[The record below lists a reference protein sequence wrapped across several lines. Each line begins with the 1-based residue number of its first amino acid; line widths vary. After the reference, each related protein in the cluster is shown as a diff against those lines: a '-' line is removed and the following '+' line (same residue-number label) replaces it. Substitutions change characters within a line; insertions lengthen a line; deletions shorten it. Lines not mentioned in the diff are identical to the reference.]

1 MESLET
7 LPPGSARKVAKNR
20 TSKSMAWLTA
30 ISMGFAILWFA
41 LAANASDDERAG
53 ALAVLGLGSVLLG
66 AVFCVIYNRRF
77 TREIMAQAE
86 PPKGL
91 RLWAMPICLGI
102 VIAFGST
109 SLVIW
114 TQVTPVSVLSI
125 VGFAL
130 AGVLLGALL
139 DWGRLRLRQRRAVQ
153 P

>member
-7 LPPGSARKVAKNR
+7 LPPGSARKVAKNH

-86 PPKGL
+86 PPRAL
-91 RLWAMPICLGI
+91 RLWAMPICGGI
-102 VIAFGST
+102 VIGLCLTAV
-109 SLVIW
+109 VIW
-114 TQVTPVSVLSI
+114 THVTPVTVLSR
-125 VGFAL
+125 VGPVFA
-130 AGVLLGALL
+130 AGLLGTLL
-139 DWGRLRLRQRRAVQ
+139 GLGRLRLRQRRAVQ

>member
-53 ALAVLGLGSVLLG
+53 ALAVLGLGSVLLA
-66 AVFCVIYNRRF
+66 AVFVMIYIRRS
-77 TREIMAQAE
+77 TREFMAQAE

-102 VIAFGST
+102 VVALGST
-109 SLVIW
+109 ALVIW
-114 TQVTPVSVLSI
+114 TQVTPVSVLSR
-125 VGFAL
+125 VGLVL
-130 AGVLLGALL
+130 AGSLLGTLL
-139 DWGRLRLRQRRAVQ
+139 SWGKLRAAATTGSPR
-153 P
+153 